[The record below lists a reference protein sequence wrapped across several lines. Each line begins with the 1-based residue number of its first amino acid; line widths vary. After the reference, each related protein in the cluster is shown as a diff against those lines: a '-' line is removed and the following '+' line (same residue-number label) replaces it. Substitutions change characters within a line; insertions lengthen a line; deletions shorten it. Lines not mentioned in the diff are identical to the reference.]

1 MNLDRYLRGNYMGF
15 TDWDRAM
22 WPEDGSIIVR
32 SRMVTEKF
40 KVEYLDEGGYK
51 LTPITE
57 EKNDD

>member
-1 MNLDRYLRGNYMGF
+1 MKLDRYMPMSNVF

-40 KVEYLDEGGYK
+40 KVEYLEEGGYK

-57 EKNDD
+57 EKTDD

>member
-1 MNLDRYLRGNYMGF
+1 MNLDRYMRGNYMGI

-32 SRMVTEKF
+32 SRMVTEKY

-57 EKNDD
+57 KTEDE